1 MKTIYFTVS
10 IVLFG
15 CSSEK
20 QVDSTT
26 DTAVEPAEIISP
38 TLGDWKFSALEF
50 SEDACNFD
58 LSELY
63 STTAFEANVYTL
75 TEVTD
80 TQVQYVD
87 LYNITF
93 ACDRDGNV
101 ITCPSTFTFALETY
115 NDEEGNLVVDEDGNA
130 IPPDATNTITTEFVT
145 TFTAA
150 ESGTLRATMT
160 ASCEGEDCEGIY
172 ADAGVTDNPCSSSL
186 SGITTLQ

>member
-1 MKTIYFTVS
+1 MKIIYFTLS

-20 QVDSTT
+20 QMDSAA
-26 DTAVEPAEIISP
+26 DTAVDPEEIISP

-87 LYNITF
+87 LYNINF

-101 ITCPSTFTFALETY
+101 ITCPSTFTFAFETY
-115 NDEEGNLVVDEDGNA
+115 TDEEGSLVVDEDGNP
-130 IPPDATNTITTEFVT
+130 IPPEATNTINTEFVT
-145 TFTAA
+145 TLTSA
-150 ESGTLRATMT
+150 ESGTLRATMN
-160 ASCEGEDCEGIY
+160 ASCEGQDCEGIY
-172 ADAGVTDNPCSSSL
+172 AAAGVTDNPCSSSL
-186 SGITTLQ
+186 SGISTLQ